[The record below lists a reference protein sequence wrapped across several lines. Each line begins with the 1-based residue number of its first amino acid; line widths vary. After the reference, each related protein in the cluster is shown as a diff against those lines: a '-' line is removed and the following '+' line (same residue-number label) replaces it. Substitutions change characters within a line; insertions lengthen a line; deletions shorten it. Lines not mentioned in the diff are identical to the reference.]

1 MSETTRERLELR
13 REIQI
18 DARPETVWRFLVD
31 PGRQTAWMGV
41 SAVIDPRPGGEVR
54 LEILPG
60 HVVRGEVVEVDEPRR
75 LVYTWGWEQGG
86 DEAEVVPPGSS
97 TVVYELV
104 PQGEGTLLRFVHRDL
119 PTVESVER
127 HGHGWGHYL
136 LRLATAAAGGDAG
149 RDPWLDGMS

>member
-1 MSETTRERLELR
+1 M
-13 REIQI
+13 
-18 DARPETVWRFLVD
+18 
-31 PGRQTAWMGV
+31 
-41 SAVIDPRPGGEVR
+41 R

-104 PQGEGTLLRFVHRDL
+104 PEGEGTLLRFVHRDL

-136 LRLATAAAGGDAG
+136 PRLATAAAAATRAAIPGSTGCPEESTTKE
-149 RDPWLDGMS
+149 R